1 MSITRKL
8 TAATAV
14 LAFAATGVASAAD
27 APIVTD
33 QMTSAS
39 RYAPVLIPG
48 TGIKKG
54 ERLPAGARIIYRDVT
69 LEGKQTVNV
78 TMRAPAGKRMRALA
92 FKEPIQIGFS
102 TTGKGSYYGRK
113 QVKLRTYVA
122 PKATGEVSARVYAL
136 VR

>member
-14 LAFAATGVASAAD
+14 LAFAATGVATAAD

-33 QMTSAS
+33 QKTSAS
-39 RYAPVLIPG
+39 RFAPVLIPG

-54 ERLPAGARIIYRDVT
+54 ERLPTGARIVYRDVT

-78 TMRAPAGKRMRALA
+78 TLRAPAGKRMRALA
-92 FKEPIQIGFS
+92 FKDPIQIVFS
-102 TTGKGSYYGRK
+102 TTRKGSYSGRK
-113 QVKLRTYVA
+113 QVTLRTRVA
-122 PKATGEVSARVYAL
+122 PTVTGEVSARVYAL

>member
-14 LAFAATGVASAAD
+14 LALASTGVATAAD
-27 APIVTD
+27 APIVSD

-39 RYAPVLIPG
+39 HYAPVLIPG

-54 ERLPAGARIIYRDVT
+54 ARLPSGARIIYRDVT

-78 TMRAPAGKRMRALA
+78 TLRAPAGKRMRALA
-92 FKEPIQIGFS
+92 FREPAKVGFS

-113 QVKLRTYVA
+113 EARLRAFVA
-122 PKATGEVSARVYAL
+122 PHVTGEATTRFYAL